1 MTTGREN
8 SHQTGV
14 GKELRGWHV
23 RVIHMD
29 TLVTRRRPG
38 YKEEISGDF
47 CIVPPTTL
55 A

>member
-1 MTTGREN
+1 MAKGREN

-29 TLVTRRRPG
+29 TRHQETARL
-38 YKEEISGDF
+38 
-47 CIVPPTTL
+47 
-55 A
+55 